1 MSLISDML
9 HCLNHFGKR
18 GYLKQELTLQVNIL
32 LHIGLLVL
40 TGYLLGLIVEKMGVP
55 KIIGYILT
63 GIMFSPDTMGWSS
76 IEAVTGSSPLLSI
89 SLAFIA
95 FEVGGELKWSKLK
108 KMENKV
114 LSITLLEGLMPVI
127 FIIVFFYVIYLLF
140 PSFSPFADTL
150 SFLVFSILLAS
161 LASPTDPASS
171 LAIIHQY
178 KAKGAVEE
186 TILGVAAHDDALGIL
201 IFSIAIAIGSFLLG
215 QSGELQE
222 PILFFVENIAGGV
235 VVGLVL
241 ALVMSGFVRYFSD
254 LSEGQWI
261 ILIFALIS
269 ICYGAASAVGADE
282 ILACMV
288 MGMVVVNT
296 SKEHDILFRIIERYT
311 EELILLF
318 FFVLSG
324 LHFNI
329 QTVPDALLPI
339 ALYVSLRITGKF
351 AGSYLGATLSGAR
364 AEVRKYTGGGLIP
377 QGGVVIGLA
386 LIVNQYPKFDFLFEQ
401 LLTVIMGAVLINE
414 LIGPFITK
422 YTLSRAGEISLDK

>member
-1 MSLISDML
+1 M
-9 HCLNHFGKR
+9 
-18 GYLKQELTLQVNIL
+18 TIL
-32 LHIGLLVL
+32 LLIGLLAL
-40 TGYLLGLIVEKMGVP
+40 TGYLFGLIAEKLGVP

-63 GIMFSPDTMGWSS
+63 GILFSPNTMGWSS
-76 IEAVTGSSPLLSI
+76 MEAVAGSRSLLSI

-114 LSITLLEGLMPVI
+114 LSITLLEGLMPVL
-127 FIIVFFYVIYLLF
+127 FIIIFFYLLYLLF
-140 PSFSPFADTL
+140 PSFFPYADTL
-150 SFLVFSILLAS
+150 SFLVFAILLAS

-178 KAKGAVEE
+178 KAKGVVKD
-186 TILGVAAHDDALGIL
+186 TILGVAAHDDAMGIL
-201 IFSIAIAIGSFLLG
+201 IFSIAIATGGFLMDR
-215 QSGELQE
+215 SSELQE
-222 PILFFVENIAGGV
+222 PLMFFVEHVAGGV

-241 ALVMSGFVRYFSD
+241 ALVMSAFMRYFSD
-254 LSEGQWI
+254 LREGQWI

-269 ICYGAASAVGADE
+269 ICYGIATAVGADE
-282 ILACMV
+282 VLACMV

-296 SKEHDILFRIIERYT
+296 SQGHTILFRIIERYT

-329 QTVPDALLPI
+329 QTVPDALIPI
-339 ALYVSLRITGKF
+339 ALYVSLRIAGKF
-351 AGSYLGATLSGAR
+351 SGSYLGAILSGAS
-364 AEVRKYTGGGLIP
+364 ASVKKYTGGGLIP

-414 LIGPFITK
+414 LIGPFVTRYSLVK
-422 YTLSRAGEISLDK
+422 AGEITLDD